1 MVTVSSWGFR
11 PFSAIELGPMAW
23 FFLFCFVFQS
33 VFIVYV
39 VCVYVRMC
47 ARCSVYVC
55 VVYIYVCVHGIVC
68 IVCCMYVYMI

>member
-1 MVTVSSWGFR
+1 MRIWY
-11 PFSAIELGPMAW
+11 
-23 FFLFCFVFQS
+23 S
-33 VFIVYV
+33 VYVYV

-55 VVYIYVCVHGIVC
+55 VVYMYVCVHGIVC